1 MLARRYF
8 MSRLS
13 AALEDYLAI
22 RRALGFR
29 LKLAGWVLTR
39 FVAYADQVGAET
51 ITTDL
56 AVAWATQPVAASP
69 VWWKFR
75 LNAVRGFAKH
85 LHTLDLC
92 TQIPPADAVS
102 APKCRAV
109 AYFYS
114 EAEIVRLMD
123 EATNLPPPFR
133 GVTYQTLIGLLAV
146 TGMRLGEA
154 IRLERG
160 DVDWEQCVLTIRLSK
175 FGKSR
180 QIPVDASTLSA
191 LMTYDQARDQWCS
204 RSKTTANFFVS
215 MRGTQLLQ
223 PNVDRTFHQLA
234 RRVGLR
240 PRSPDCRPR
249 LHDLRHSFAIRTLLG
264 WYRAGL
270 DVQAML
276 PRLSTYL
283 GHTNPANTYWYLS
296 AEPELL
302 VLAGKRLE
310 RAWGVAS

>member
-1 MLARRYF
+1 
-8 MSRLS
+8 MSRLR

-29 LKLAGWVLTR
+29 LKLAGWALTR
-39 FVAYADQVGAET
+39 FVAYAEQVGAET
-51 ITTDL
+51 VTTDL
-56 AVAWATQPVAASP
+56 AVAWATQPVDASP

-85 LHTLDLC
+85 LQTLDPR
-92 TQIPPADAVS
+92 TQIPPADAVT

-109 AYFYS
+109 PYFYS
-114 EAEIVRLMD
+114 EAEIVRLME
-123 EATNLPPPFR
+123 EAANLPPPFR
-133 GVTYQTLIGLLAV
+133 GLTYQTLIGLLAV

-154 IRLERG
+154 IRLERA
-160 DVDWEQCVLTIRLSK
+160 DVDWEHGVLTIRLSK

-180 QIPVDASTLSA
+180 QIPLDPSTLSA
-191 LMTYDQARDQWCS
+191 LKTYDQARDQLCS
-204 RSKTTANFFVS
+204 RSRTTANFFVS
-215 MRGTQLLQ
+215 LRGTQLLQ
-223 PNVDRTFHQLA
+223 PNVDRTFHHMA
-234 RRVGLR
+234 GRAGLR
-240 PRSPDCRPR
+240 PRSPHCRPR
-249 LHDLRHSFAIRTLLG
+249 LHDLRHSFAIRTLLD

-283 GHTNPANTYWYLS
+283 GHINPANTYWYLS

-302 VLAGKRLE
+302 ALAGQRLE
-310 RAWGVAS
+310 RTWEVAS

>member
-1 MLARRYF
+1 

-13 AALEDYLAI
+13 TALQDYLTI
-22 RRALGFR
+22 RRALGFH
-29 LKLAGWVLTR
+29 LKLVGWVLTR
-39 FVAYADQVGAET
+39 FVAYADEVGAET
-51 ITTDL
+51 VTTDL
-56 AVAWATQPVAASP
+56 AVAWATQPVDASP

-75 LNAVRGFAKH
+75 LTAVRGFAKH
-85 LHTLDLC
+85 LQTLDPR

-102 APKCRAV
+102 APKCRA
-109 AYFYS
+109 APYFYS
-114 EAEIVRLMD
+114 EAEILLLME
-123 EATNLPPPFR
+123 EATNLPPAFR
-133 GVTYQTLIGLLAV
+133 GMTYQTLIGLLAV

-154 IRLERG
+154 IRLERA
-160 DVDWEQCVLTIRLSK
+160 DVDWEHGVLTIRLSK

-180 QIPVDASTLSA
+180 QLPVDPSTLSA
-191 LMTYDQARDQWCS
+191 LKTYDQARDQLWS
-204 RSKTTANFFVS
+204 RSAETANLFVS
-215 MRGTQLLQ
+215 MRGTHLLE
-223 PNVDRTFHQLA
+223 PNVDRTFHHVA
-234 RRVGLR
+234 GRAGLR
-240 PRSPDCRPR
+240 PRSPRCRPR

-302 VLAGKRLE
+302 ALAGQRLE
-310 RAWGVAS
+310 RAWEVAS

>member
-1 MLARRYF
+1 

-13 AALEDYLAI
+13 AALQDYLAI
-22 RRALGFR
+22 RRAVGFR

-51 ITTDL
+51 VTTDL
-56 AVAWATQPVAASP
+56 AVAWATQPVDASP

-75 LNAVRGFAKH
+75 LTAVRGFAKH
-85 LHTLDLC
+85 LQTLDPR

-102 APKCRAV
+102 APKCRA
-109 AYFYS
+109 APYFYS
-114 EAEIVRLMD
+114 EAEIVRLME
-123 EATNLPPPFR
+123 EAANLPPPFR
-133 GVTYQTLIGLLAV
+133 GMTYQTLIGLLAV

-154 IRLERG
+154 IRLECA
-160 DVDWEQCVLTIRLSK
+160 DVDWEHGILTIRLSK

-180 QIPVDASTLSA
+180 QIPVDPSTLSA
-191 LMTYDQARDQWCS
+191 LKAYDQARERLYSCS
-204 RSKTTANFFVS
+204 SAAANLFVS
-215 MRGTQLLQ
+215 IRGTLLIQ

-234 RRVGLR
+234 GRAGLR
-240 PRSPDCRPR
+240 PRSPRCRPR
-249 LHDLRHSFAIRTLLG
+249 LHDFRHSFAIRTLLG

-302 VLAGKRLE
+302 ALASQRLE
-310 RAWGVAS
+310 QAWEVAS

>member
-1 MLARRYF
+1 

-13 AALEDYLAI
+13 AALQDYLAI
-22 RRALGFR
+22 RRAVGFR

-51 ITTDL
+51 VTTDL
-56 AVAWATQPVAASP
+56 AVAWATQPVDASP

-75 LNAVRGFAKH
+75 LTAVRGFAKH
-85 LHTLDLC
+85 LQTLDPR

-102 APKCRAV
+102 APKCRA
-109 AYFYS
+109 APYFYS
-114 EAEIVRLMD
+114 EAEIVRLME
-123 EATNLPPPFR
+123 EAANLPPPFR
-133 GVTYQTLIGLLAV
+133 GTTYQTLIGLLAV

-154 IRLERG
+154 IRLECA
-160 DVDWEQCVLTIRLSK
+160 DVDWEHGVLTIRLSK

-180 QIPVDASTLSA
+180 QIPVDPSTLSA
-191 LMTYDQARDQWCS
+191 LKTYDQARDQLCS
-204 RSKTTANFFVS
+204 RSRATANLFVS
-215 MRGTQLLQ
+215 IRGTRLLQ
-223 PNVDRTFHQLA
+223 PNVDRTFHHVA
-234 RRVGLR
+234 GRAGLR
-240 PRSPDCRPR
+240 PRSPRCRPR
-249 LHDLRHSFAIRTLLG
+249 LHDFRHSFAIRTLLC

-302 VLAGKRLE
+302 ALAGQRLE
-310 RAWGVAS
+310 QAWGAAS

>member
-1 MLARRYF
+1 
-8 MSRLS
+8 MSRLRT
-13 AALEDYLAI
+13 ALQDYLAI
-22 RRALGFR
+22 RRALGFQ
-29 LKLAGWVLTR
+29 LKLVGWALTR
-39 FVAYADQVGAET
+39 FVAYAEQVGAET
-51 ITTDL
+51 VTTDL
-56 AVAWATQPVAASP
+56 ALAWATQPVNASP

-75 LNAVRGFAKH
+75 LTAVRGFAKH
-85 LHTLDLC
+85 LQTLDPC
-92 TQIPPADAVS
+92 TEIPPADAVS
-102 APKCRAV
+102 APKCRAA

-114 EAEIVRLMD
+114 ESEIVRLME
-123 EATNLPPPFR
+123 EAANLVPPVR
-133 GVTYQTLIGLLAV
+133 GITYQTLIGLLSV

-154 IRLERG
+154 IRLQRA
-160 DVDWEQCVLTIRLSK
+160 DVDWEHGVLTIRISK

-180 QIPVDASTLSA
+180 HIPVDPSTLSA
-191 LMTYDQARDQWCS
+191 LQAYDQARDQMCP
-204 RSKTTANFFVS
+204 RPGATTNFFVS
-215 MRGTQLLQ
+215 IRGTQLLQ

-234 RRVGLR
+234 GRAGLR
-240 PRSPDCRPR
+240 PRSSRCRPR

-302 VLAGKRLE
+302 ALAGKRLE

>member
-1 MLARRYF
+1 

-13 AALEDYLAI
+13 AALRDYLAI
-22 RRALGFR
+22 RRALGFQ
-29 LKLAGWVLTR
+29 LKLAEWVLTR

-51 ITTDL
+51 VTTDL
-56 AVAWATQPVAASP
+56 AVAWATQPVGASP

-75 LNAVRGFAKH
+75 LTAVRGFAKH
-85 LHTLDLC
+85 LHTLDPL

-102 APKCRAV
+102 APRCRA
-109 AYFYS
+109 APYFYS
-114 EAEIVRLMD
+114 EAEIVRLME
-123 EATNLPPPFR
+123 EAATLLPPFR

-154 IRLERG
+154 IRLERA
-160 DVDWEQCVLTIRLSK
+160 DVDWEHGILTIRLSK

-180 QIPVDASTLSA
+180 QIPVDPSTLSA
-191 LMTYDQARDQWCS
+191 LRTYDQAHDRLGAGFQA
-204 RSKTTANFFVS
+204 TAQLFVS
-215 MRGTQLLQ
+215 IRGTPLRE
-223 PNVDRTFHQLA
+223 PNVDRTFHHLA
-234 RRVGLR
+234 GKAGLR
-240 PRSPDCRPR
+240 PRSPRCRPR
-249 LHDLRHSFAIRTLLG
+249 VHDLRHSFAIRTLLG

-302 VLAGKRLE
+302 ALAGQRLE
-310 RAWGVAS
+310 RAWEVAP

>member
-1 MLARRYF
+1 
-8 MSRLS
+8 MSRFS
-13 AALEDYLAI
+13 AALQDYLAI

-39 FVAYADQVGAET
+39 FVVYADQVGAER

-56 AVAWATQPVAASP
+56 AVAWATQPADASP
-69 VWWKFR
+69 IWWKFR
-75 LNAVRGFAKH
+75 LTAVRAFAKH
-85 LHTLDLC
+85 LQTLDPL
-92 TQIPPADAVS
+92 TEIPPADAVS
-102 APKCRAV
+102 APKCRA
-109 AYFYS
+109 APYFYS
-114 EAEIVRLMD
+114 EAETVQLME
-123 EATNLPPPFR
+123 EAADLLPPFR

-154 IRLERG
+154 IRLEG
-160 DVDWEQCVLTIRLSK
+160 EDVDWEHGVLTIRLSK

-180 QIPVDASTLSA
+180 QIPVDPSTLSA
-191 LMTYDQARDQWCS
+191 LRTYDRARDRLCS
-204 RSKTTANFFVS
+204 RPRATSNLFVS
-215 MRGTQLLQ
+215 IRGTQLLG
-223 PNVDRTFHQLA
+223 PNVDRTFHQVA
-234 RRVGLR
+234 GRAGLR
-240 PRSPDCRPR
+240 PRSARCRPR

-264 WYRAGL
+264 WYRAGF

-302 VLAGKRLE
+302 ALAGQRLE
-310 RAWGVAS
+310 RAWELDS

>member
-1 MLARRYF
+1 
-8 MSRLS
+8 MSRLR
-13 AALEDYLAI
+13 AALQDYLAI

-51 ITTDL
+51 VTTDL
-56 AVAWATQPVAASP
+56 AVAWATQPVDASP

-75 LNAVRGFAKH
+75 LTAVRGFAKH
-85 LHTLDLC
+85 LHTLDPG

-102 APKCRAV
+102 APKCRA
-109 AYFYS
+109 APYFYS
-114 EAEIVRLMD
+114 EAEIVRLME
-123 EATNLPPPFR
+123 EAANLVPPFR
-133 GVTYQTLIGLLAV
+133 GITYQTLIGLLYV

-154 IRLERG
+154 IRLQRTE
-160 DVDWEQCVLTIRLSK
+160 VDWEHGILTIRLSK

-180 QIPVDASTLSA
+180 QIPVDSSTLSA
-191 LMTYDQARDQWCS
+191 LQAYDQARDQMCS
-204 RSKTTANFFVS
+204 WPRATTNLFVS
-215 MRGTQLLQ
+215 IRGTGLLQ
-223 PNVDRTFHQLA
+223 PNVDRTFHQVA
-234 RRVGLR
+234 GKAGLR
-240 PRSPDCRPR
+240 RRSARCRPR
-249 LHDLRHSFAIRTLLG
+249 VHDLRHSFAIRTLLG
-264 WYRAGL
+264 WYRTGH

-302 VLAGKRLE
+302 ALAGQRLV
-310 RAWGVAS
+310 RAWEGAS